1 MVDCFSLSARDKTN
15 TTNQPTNEPTNEP
28 NHVFFLLQ
36 HIMNGSRSIDHVI
49 NNQWFELY
57 ESYSKENNL
66 TIDESI
72 KPPQSSSLSSLSNNQ
87 LQSSPEINVGVEIPH
102 LQQLIDNQP
111 NSEQLSAELKS
122 LLLKYYWSGFDLG
135 YETDKR

>member
-15 TTNQPTNEPTNEP
+15 TTNQPTNEP
-28 NHVFFLLQ
+28 NHVFFLLR

-49 NNQWFELY
+49 NSQWFELY

>member
-15 TTNQPTNEPTNEP
+15 TTNQPTNEP
-28 NHVFFLLQ
+28 NHVFFLLR

-49 NNQWFELY
+49 NSQWFELY
-57 ESYSKENNL
+57 ESYTKENNL

>member
-15 TTNQPTNEPTNEP
+15 TTNPPTNEPS
-28 NHVFFLLQ
+28 HVFFLLQ

>member
-1 MVDCFSLSARDKTN
+1 
-15 TTNQPTNEPTNEP
+15 
-28 NHVFFLLQ
+28 
-36 HIMNGSRSIDHVI
+36 MNGSRSIDHVI
-49 NNQWFELY
+49 NSQWFELY

-72 KPPQSSSLSSLSNNQ
+72 KPPQSSSLSNNQ

-111 NSEQLSAELKS
+111 NSEQLTAELKS

>member
-15 TTNQPTNEPTNEP
+15 TTNQPTNEP
-28 NHVFFLLQ
+28 NHVFFLLR

-49 NNQWFELY
+49 NSQWFELY

-72 KPPQSSSLSSLSNNQ
+72 KPPQSSSLSNNQ

-111 NSEQLSAELKS
+111 NSEQLTAELKS

>member
-15 TTNQPTNEPTNEP
+15 TTNQPTNEP
-28 NHVFFLLQ
+28 NHVFFLLR

-49 NNQWFELY
+49 NSQWFELY

-72 KPPQSSSLSSLSNNQ
+72 KPPQSSSLSNNQ

>member
-15 TTNQPTNEPTNEP
+15 TTNQPTNEP
-28 NHVFFLLQ
+28 NHVFFLLR